1 MKKIFFLLLIS
12 LVVISC
18 ARVGSPDGGKKDSL
32 APKFL
37 SSNIDTTRIN
47 VPRNIKELRLD
58 FDEYVMLKD
67 VSKNLIISPPIKY
80 KKVIPSNLANKY
92 VLIQWEDSLKAN
104 TTYNFNFGN
113 AIVDNNEGNILPY
126 FNFAFS
132 TGDKVDDTFISGT
145 VEDAMAFKKKN
156 ETAKDNKYVVGLYPI
171 IDDKTDFKQKPSYI
185 AKVDEENYFELN
197 YLQKGDYIIIAFD
210 DENQNSIYD
219 AGKEKV
225 GFLKDKITVSDN
237 VKGVKLKLYPSKK
250 AFKFIE
256 SKPVFGGAIL
266 AFEGN
271 PEKLDIKSIS
281 PQLSEYKIE
290 HQPKSDTVNIWF
302 NDAQNKFDAKATTQL
317 EFSYDTSKKQ
327 DTVRLYYKPVKDEFK
342 IENKGGNLLV
352 PNQDFKI
359 TANLPLQ
366 SIDTKDWKL
375 ESDSVAVNFKAKIS
389 EKNPYEI
396 LVSADFKPT
405 KKYALTVIKG
415 SVKSYFEGI
424 IKSYKFEFQADKSEN
439 YGGFVIKKFVNKPK
453 SKFWV
458 ELTNEKGEVLY
469 SKYTNDD
476 SVSFI
481 NLKPAV
487 YIARIKVDDNENGIW
502 NEADFANNILAEPI
516 YIYEKTIEVRPLWTI
531 EEDWEIK

>member
-1 MKKIFFLLLIS
+1 M
-12 LVVISC
+12 
-18 ARVGSPDGGKKDSL
+18 
-32 APKFL
+32 
-37 SSNIDTTRIN
+37 
-47 VPRNIKELRLD
+47 
-58 FDEYVMLKD
+58 
-67 VSKNLIISPPIKY
+67 
-80 KKVIPSNLANKY
+80 
-92 VLIQWEDSLKAN
+92 
-104 TTYNFNFGN
+104 
-113 AIVDNNEGNILPY
+113 
-126 FNFAFS
+126 
-132 TGDKVDDTFISGT
+132 
-145 VEDAMAFKKKN
+145 
-156 ETAKDNKYVVGLYPI
+156 
-171 IDDKTDFKQKPSYI
+171 
-185 AKVDEENYFELN
+185 N

-256 SKPVFGGAIL
+256 SKPIFGGAII

-271 PEKLDIKSIS
+271 PEKLDVKSIS

-290 HQPKSDTVNIWF
+290 HQPKSDTVYIWF
-302 NDAQNKFDAKATTQL
+302 NDAQNKFDPKASTQL
-317 EFSYDTSKKQ
+317 DFSFDTSQKQ
-327 DTVRLYYKPVKDEFK
+327 DTVRVYYKPVKDEFK
-342 IENKGGNLLV
+342 IENKGGSLLV
-352 PNQDFKI
+352 PSQDFKI

-375 ESDSVAVNFKAKIS
+375 ESDSVAVNFNAKIS

-424 IKSYKFEFQADKSEN
+424 LKSYKFEFQADKPEN
-439 YGGFVIKKFVNKPK
+439 YGGFVIKKFINKPK

-469 SKYTNDD
+469 SKYTNNDM
-476 SVSFI
+476 VSFT

-487 YIARIKVDDNENGIW
+487 YIARIKVDENENRTW
-502 NEADFANNILAEPI
+502 DEADFANNILAEPI
-516 YIYEKTIEVRPLWTI
+516 YIFEKTIEVRPLWTI

>member
-1 MKKIFFLLLIS
+1 M
-12 LVVISC
+12 ISC

-145 VEDAMAFKKKN
+145 LEDAMAFKKKN

-171 IDDKTDFKQKPSYI
+171 IDGKTDFKQKPSYI

-290 HQPKSDTVNIWF
+290 H
-302 NDAQNKFDAKATTQL
+302 
-317 EFSYDTSKKQ
+317 
-327 DTVRLYYKPVKDEFK
+327 
-342 IENKGGNLLV
+342 
-352 PNQDFKI
+352 
-359 TANLPLQ
+359 
-366 SIDTKDWKL
+366 
-375 ESDSVAVNFKAKIS
+375 
-389 EKNPYEI
+389 
-396 LVSADFKPT
+396 
-405 KKYALTVIKG
+405 
-415 SVKSYFEGI
+415 
-424 IKSYKFEFQADKSEN
+424 
-439 YGGFVIKKFVNKPK
+439 
-453 SKFWV
+453 
-458 ELTNEKGEVLY
+458 
-469 SKYTNDD
+469 
-476 SVSFI
+476 
-481 NLKPAV
+481 
-487 YIARIKVDDNENGIW
+487 
-502 NEADFANNILAEPI
+502 
-516 YIYEKTIEVRPLWTI
+516 
-531 EEDWEIK
+531 

>member
-171 IDDKTDFKQKPSYI
+171 IDGKTDFKQKPSYI

-271 PEKLDIKSIS
+271 PE
-281 PQLSEYKIE
+281 
-290 HQPKSDTVNIWF
+290 
-302 NDAQNKFDAKATTQL
+302 
-317 EFSYDTSKKQ
+317 
-327 DTVRLYYKPVKDEFK
+327 
-342 IENKGGNLLV
+342 
-352 PNQDFKI
+352 
-359 TANLPLQ
+359 
-366 SIDTKDWKL
+366 
-375 ESDSVAVNFKAKIS
+375 
-389 EKNPYEI
+389 
-396 LVSADFKPT
+396 
-405 KKYALTVIKG
+405 
-415 SVKSYFEGI
+415 
-424 IKSYKFEFQADKSEN
+424 
-439 YGGFVIKKFVNKPK
+439 
-453 SKFWV
+453 
-458 ELTNEKGEVLY
+458 
-469 SKYTNDD
+469 
-476 SVSFI
+476 
-481 NLKPAV
+481 
-487 YIARIKVDDNENGIW
+487 
-502 NEADFANNILAEPI
+502 
-516 YIYEKTIEVRPLWTI
+516 
-531 EEDWEIK
+531 